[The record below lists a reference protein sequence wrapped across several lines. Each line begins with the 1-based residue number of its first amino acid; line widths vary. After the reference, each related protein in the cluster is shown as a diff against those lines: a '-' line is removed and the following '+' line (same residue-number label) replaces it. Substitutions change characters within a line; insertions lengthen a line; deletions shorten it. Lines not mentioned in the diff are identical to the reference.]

1 MNVKNVIE
9 RWPTIWNVKSSVQH
23 YHPWN
28 QEKNSF
34 KNKGILEKDKLSV
47 IILILK
53 IDIKLTYY
61 KFEFQAEK
69 INKSAKSGRF

>member
-1 MNVKNVIE
+1 MANNMKCKIFSTTLPPLE
-9 RWPTIWNVKSSVQH
+9 PGKKFI
-23 YHPWN
+23 
-28 QEKNSF
+28 